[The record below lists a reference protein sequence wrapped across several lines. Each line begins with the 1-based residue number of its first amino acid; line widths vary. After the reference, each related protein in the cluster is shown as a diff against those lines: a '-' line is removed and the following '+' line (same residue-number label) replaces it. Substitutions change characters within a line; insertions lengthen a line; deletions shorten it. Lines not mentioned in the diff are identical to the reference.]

1 MLYNPKLQNNNR
13 EEVIEFI
20 KKKKSEGQ
28 FTVVDV
34 GGAVNGWSGPY
45 VDSIIDISPI
55 KDNSSNINV
64 FNCDIT
70 HPDSWKEIL
79 EYVEKNGKFD
89 FSICTHTLEDII
101 NPGFVCE
108 QISKISK
115 EGYIAV
121 PSKYVEMSK
130 FEGPYRGYI
139 HHRWIFVIRDGK
151 FIGYPKLNCLEYFN
165 FEKPVEQMMHLNDIS
180 FFWKDEVKVLYL
192 NNNYMGPSVTH
203 VVEYFKTLFDKDDY
217 DLA

>member
-1 MLYNPKLQNNNR
+1 MLYNPKLQTANR
-13 EEVIEFI
+13 DEVIEFI
-20 KKKKSEGQ
+20 KKKKSQGN

-34 GGAVNGWSGPY
+34 GGAINGWSGPY
-45 VDSIIDISPI
+45 VDSIVDISPV
-55 KDNSSNINV
+55 KDNSSNIKV

-192 NNNYMGPSVTH
+192 NDNYMGPSVKH

-217 DLA
+217 DLE